1 MSLMLR
7 CLFSVGVVV
16 CLAFSMS
23 NARAEVVSFQS
34 TKMWRN
40 TETLKIR
47 GTLSTPKGQGPFPAV
62 VLTPNCGGPAKFE
75 FAKFW
80 PKYLNELGYITLNV
94 DHFGP
99 RKQKRCT
106 KKFKPSWPIVMQ
118 DAYGAYAYLARRPD
132 VDKNRVAVLGSS
144 LGAAAINW
152 YTAKGK
158 PSPEGL
164 KFSAAVSLYPSSCK
178 KVSPKNKTI
187 PTIIILGDKERG
199 IASCKRLQ
207 PHPKISLHIFPGIHH
222 AFDQPTA
229 KRRKNGRLRKDIT
242 GNKKLYSKSATRK
255 AMALVK
261 EFLTVHLAAKSDTVG
276 LEESAP
282 SRLGKVGGKD
292 PYKAVSR
299 RDTDSDGQVGPA
311 EWEKSLAIFSKIDA
325 DGDGFLT
332 PQEFHGHWKRRQ

>member
-1 MSLMLR
+1 MSSMLR
-7 CLFSVGVVV
+7 CLFSIGVGV
-16 CLAFSMS
+16 CLAFPVSG
-23 NARAEVVSFQS
+23 AGAEAVSFQS
-34 TKMWRN
+34 TKMWRK
-40 TETLKIR
+40 TETLQIR
-47 GTLSTPKGQGPFPAV
+47 GTLSIPEGQGPFPAV
-62 VLTPNCGGPAKFE
+62 VLTSNCGGPAKFE

-80 PKYLNELGYITLNV
+80 PRYLNELGYITLNV

-99 RKQKRCT
+99 RKQKKCT
-106 KKFKPSWPIVMQ
+106 KKFKPSGAIVMQ
-118 DAYGAYAYLARRPD
+118 DAYGAYAYLARRPE

-144 LGAAAINW
+144 LGAHAINW

-178 KVSPKNKTI
+178 KVSPKNKTV
-187 PTIIILGDKERG
+187 PTLIILGDKERG
-199 IASCKRLQ
+199 VASCKRLQ
-207 PHPKISLHIFPGIHH
+207 PHPKISLNIFPGIYH

-229 KRRKNGRLRKDIT
+229 KRRKNGRLKKDIA

-261 EFLTVHLAAKSDTVG
+261 EFLSVHLAAASNSVS
-276 LEESAP
+276 LEESAS

-299 RDTDSDGQVGPA
+299 RDTDSDGQISSA
-311 EWEKSLAIFSKIDA
+311 EWEKSPAIFSRIDA

-332 PQEFHGHWKRRQ
+332 PQEFHDHWKRLQ